1 MTVSPDADVRVE
13 FRFKNARLYHAIQ
26 EASYKDKDYRKS
38 FDRGRVLA
46 FCRFYGVQY
55 DSVSQLL
62 NLQLSPILKK
72 PRNTYRPICVTL
84 SDILDI
90 DCATL
95 FPQALYAQSWPK
107 NFSTNIP
114 LATFVGLGAAKHLTL
129 PPSSFEAVANRE
141 LRELM
146 TAAVATLTPRE
157 TRVITRRFG
166 LDGEGERTFEEV
178 AQEYA
183 VCRERIRQIE
193 AKAMR
198 KLRHPSRSR
207 RLRPFVSVVR
217 DDAPEPDDPF

>member
-13 FRFKNARLYHAIQ
+13 FKFKNARLYHSIQ
-26 EASYKDKDYRKS
+26 EASYKDKDYHAS
-38 FDRGRVLA
+38 YGQGRVSA
-46 FCRFYGVQY
+46 FCRFYGVSY
-55 DSVSQLL
+55 HLVSQLL
-62 NLQLSPILKK
+62 SLRLSPVLKQ
-72 PRNTYRPICVTL
+72 PRNTYRPVCVTL
-84 SDILDI
+84 SSILDI

-95 FPQALYAQSWPK
+95 FPRALYAQSWPT

-129 PPSSFEAVANRE
+129 PPSSFEAVANQE

-157 TRVITRRFG
+157 TLVITRRFG
-166 LDGEGERTFEEV
+166 LDGEGERTLEEIGHD
-178 AQEYA
+178 QG
-183 VCRERIRQIE
+183 CGRERIRQIE

-207 RLRPFVSVVR
+207 RLRPL
-217 DDAPEPDDPF
+217 AW

>member
-46 FCRFYGVQY
+46 FCRFYGLRSTRVY
-55 DSVSQLL
+55 ELL
-62 NLQLSPILKK
+62 NLKLSPVLS
-72 PRNTYRPICVTL
+72 RNAYRPICLAL
-84 SDILDI
+84 SSILDI

-166 LDGEGERTFEEV
+166 LDGDGERTLEEV
-178 AQEYA
+178 AQEHA
-183 VCRERIRQIE
+183 VSRERIRQIE
-193 AKAMR
+193 ATCLSVLRRKGAMA
-198 KLRHPSRSR
+198 
-207 RLRPFVSVVR
+207 RLR
-217 DDAPEPDDPF
+217 

>member
-26 EASYKDKDYRKS
+26 EASYKDKDYRNS

-114 LATFVGLGAAKHLTL
+114 LATFVGLGAAK
-129 PPSSFEAVANRE
+129 

-166 LDGEGERTFEEV
+166 LDGEGERTLEEV

-193 AKAMR
+193 ARAMR

>member
-1 MTVSPDADVRVE
+1 MSPDAAVRVE
-13 FRFKNARLYHAIQ
+13 VKFKNARLYSAICDAAYQ
-26 EASYKDKDYRKS
+26 DKNYHTS
-38 FDRGRVLA
+38 LGQGRVSA
-46 FCRFYGVQY
+46 FCRFYEVSY
-55 DSVSQLL
+55 DLVSQLL
-62 NLQLSPILKK
+62 LLRLSPILK
-72 PRNTYRPICVTL
+72 RTRHTYRPICVTL
-84 SDILDI
+84 SNILDI

-95 FPQALYAQSWPK
+95 FPQALYAQSWPTR
-107 NFSTNIP
+107 FSTEVP

-166 LDGEGERTFEEV
+166 LDGQGEQTLEEV
-178 AQEYA
+178 AQDHA
-183 VCRERIRQIE
+183 VSRERIRQIE

-207 RLRPFVSVVR
+207 TLRPFASVVR
-217 DDAPEPDDPF
+217 DDTPAPDASED